1 MNSPYSLPVAELE
14 NLLARGQSIL
24 EKLGSTKKG
33 RGYIGIGREAAEKW
47 KLMKPGTIKKIAR
60 GLNDISNGT
69 EAVIEV
75 ETSRWMQELQAAI
88 ADLHTG
94 QRKYELRR
102 SRKKTILKEFGQVTK
117 RRSTRGKVNAGIA
130 LAVSVLSELRY
141 LDLNWVPRGKLIP
154 AGRLL
159 RGKEELEEILK
170 ALKGSYAMVCDPYCS
185 SNTLT
190 VLESIPSDLPLT
202 VLTVNIADEKKFIDA
217 ARILK
222 GKGRNI
228 TVAVVP
234 KTSRDK
240 PHDRFIVTDSRGW
253 QMGASIKDI
262 GNKDTNIHEL
272 SNLGQIQAMFD
283 HYLSG
288 NNNLVSWLHI
298 GTT

>member
-24 EKLGSTKKG
+24 ERLGSTKKG

-47 KLMKPGTIKKIAR
+47 RLMKPRTIKKMAR
-60 GLNDISNGT
+60 GLSDVADGA
-69 EAVIEV
+69 EVALEV

-94 QRKYELRR
+94 QRKYELRK

-117 RRSTRGKVNAGIA
+117 RKSTRSKVNAGVA
-130 LAVSVLSELRY
+130 FVVSVISDLRY
-141 LDLNWVPRGKLIP
+141 LDLNWEPRGKLIP

-170 ALKGSYAMVCDPYCS
+170 GLKGSYAMVCDPYCS

-202 VLTVNIADEKKFIDA
+202 ILTVNIADERKFIDA
-217 ARILK
+217 AIILK

-228 TVAVVP
+228 MVAVVP

-253 QMGASIKDI
+253 QIGASIKDI

-272 SNLGQIQAMFD
+272 SNLSQIQAMFD
-283 HYLSG
+283 RYISSS
-288 NNNLVSWLHI
+288 NNLVSWLHF
-298 GTT
+298 GST